1 MIHLLLLPLLA
12 ASPASVAN
20 PAAAQPAA
28 PAATVQAASG
38 NCLAKSFGSGAFSP
52 AAGRTNLTCACTP
65 TITDCGPEVYDSAD
79 FLYQKADGVCVYLC
93 HFHQDCTQVSCDCAE
108 SPVQTFGQNRS
119 RVGPVAPGACPPA
132 DTSLCA

>member
-12 ASPASVAN
+12 ASPAPVAN
-20 PAAAQPAA
+20 LAAAPPAA
-28 PAATVQAASG
+28 PAAAIQAASG
-38 NCLAKSFGSGAFSP
+38 ACLAKTFGSGAFSP
-52 AAGRTNLTCACTP
+52 AAGRTNLTCACQP
-65 TITDCGPEVYDSAD
+65 GIKECGPEVYDSAE

-93 HFHQDCTQVSCDCAE
+93 HFHQNCTQLNCDCSE

-119 RVGPVAPGACPPA
+119 RIGPVAPGACPAA